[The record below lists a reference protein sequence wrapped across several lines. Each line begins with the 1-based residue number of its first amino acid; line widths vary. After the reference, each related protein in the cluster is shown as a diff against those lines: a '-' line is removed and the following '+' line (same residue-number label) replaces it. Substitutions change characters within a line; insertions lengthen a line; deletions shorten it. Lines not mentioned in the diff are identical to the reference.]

1 MGKIRGTIIK
11 TITRNERDGY
21 SLLSVRAGDA
31 LMKIKGVLS
40 SYCDGTPFVANV
52 LPPEKGKDLWTIDTF
67 EETSVGFDQNLIE
80 GYLLSIESNSVRLS
94 FFTVKKLLALISEG
108 KDLFDIT
115 TRMIPDAAADEQNLF
130 NKKIRLPRM
139 QRVFR
144 EMIANLTPDGKVQYY
159 LCNKFILDKMDFA
172 MSLFRKTPREV
183 CVRELGMTYV
193 NAAAVTKKLNMQCS
207 DDDVVGALGVSIL
220 DKAEKNGS
228 TCIPFDQFKMEIQE
242 TVYQVDGIALSEFRI
257 EKAMMHN
264 NYIVSRGG
272 YASFGNTLHSEEMIA
287 ERIRKLLD
295 NRRELF
301 SSDELNRAI
310 DEIQKQE
317 GITYADAQKDAFK
330 LLRCTGLA
338 VLTGGPGTG
347 KTTVLNG
354 IRKVFQKKYPLSEVV
369 MSSPTGRA
377 AQRMTEATGHEAM
390 TVHRLVGIGR
400 NQRGKSQI
408 AGDFVIIDES
418 SMLDSEMTAWLL
430 MAISE
435 KSLVLFVGDIDQLP
449 SVGAGNVLKD
459 LIQSAVIPVC
469 RLQTVYRQSGE
480 SAIITNANKI
490 NRGESDLK
498 QDGTFVVLEEPDDKT
513 ILDVMADVAKEALSA
528 TDDQIY
534 GVQILATS
542 HKGDAS
548 ISAANNILQQMINPR
563 KPGMKALKYGNT
575 EFREGDKV
583 ITTQNNYEDCYFNG
597 DIGVIKQ
604 ISEGKIEILIS
615 DKTVYLQRQNLQ
627 DLSLGYCISI
637 HKSQG
642 SEFEHAIIL
651 LPEHPSV
658 MLRRNLLYTAVTRA
672 KKRCT
677 IIAAKGS
684 GAGGNSI
691 SKCARNIDNTKRV
704 TLLPKLLTGMGDPM
718 VIPKRA

>member
-11 TITRNERDGY
+11 QITRNERDGY
-21 SLLSVRAGDA
+21 SLLSVRTGDA

-40 SYCDGTPFVANV
+40 YYSDGTPFVANV
-52 LPPEKGKDLWTIDTF
+52 LPPEKGRDLWTIESF
-67 EETSVGFDQNLIE
+67 QETSVGFERNLVE
-80 GYLLSIESNSVRLS
+80 GFLLSLEMNSVRLS
-94 FFTVKKLLALISEG
+94 FFTVKKLLAVIAEG

-115 TRMIPDAAADEQNLF
+115 PRMIAGASADELELF
-130 NKKIRLPRM
+130 NRMVRLPRM
-139 QRVFR
+139 QRNFR
-144 EMIANLTPDGKVQYY
+144 ELISSLSPDGKVQYY
-159 LCNKFILDKMDFA
+159 LCNKFIRDKMDFA
-172 MSLFRKTPREV
+172 MPLFRKAPREV

-193 NAAAVTKKLNMQCS
+193 NAAAVTKKLEIECS
-207 DDDVVGALGVSIL
+207 DDDIVGALGVSIL
-220 DKAEKNGS
+220 DRTEKNGS
-228 TCIPFDQFKMEIQE
+228 TCIPVDQFKNEIQE
-242 TVYQVDGIALSEFRI
+242 TIYEVDGIAISEFRI

-264 NYIVSRGG
+264 NYIISRDG
-272 YASFGNTLHSEEMIA
+272 YASFGNTLHSEEMIT
-287 ERIRKLLD
+287 ERIRMLLN
-295 NRRELF
+295 NRKELF
-301 SSDELNRAI
+301 TSDELNSAI
-310 DEIQKQE
+310 EEIQKKE

-330 LLRCTGLA
+330 LLRCTGLVA
-338 VLTGGPGTG
+338 LTGGPGTG

-354 IRKVFQKKYPLSEVV
+354 IRKVYQKKYPLSEVV
-369 MSSPTGRA
+369 MASPTGRA

-408 AGDFVIIDES
+408 AGDFIVIDES

-435 KSLVLFVGDIDQLP
+435 KSLVMFVGDIDQLP

-459 LIQSAVIPVC
+459 LIQSSVIPVC

-480 SAIITNANKI
+480 SAIIINANKI

-498 QDGTFVVLEEPDDKT
+498 QDGTFIIHEEQDDKA
-513 ILDVMADVAKEALSA
+513 ILDVMADVAKEAISG
-528 TDDQIY
+528 TDDPIY

-542 HKGDAS
+542 HKGEAG
-548 ISAANNILQQMINPR
+548 IPAANTILQQMFNPK
-563 KPGMKALKYGNT
+563 KPGMKTLKYGST

-583 ITTQNNYEDCYFNG
+583 ITTQNNYEDNYFNG

-604 ISEGKIEILIS
+604 ISEGKIEIQIS
-615 DKTVYLQRQNLQ
+615 DKTVFLQRQNLQ

-672 KKRCT
+672 KRRCT

-691 SKCARNIDNTKRV
+691 ARCARNIDNTKRV
-704 TLLPKLLTGMGDPM
+704 TMLPKMLAGMGDPM
-718 VIPKRA
+718 LIPKRA